1 MHGPCPFNAFV
12 MLKTTFSKHPLIKI
26 SIACVYIK
34 PELKK
39 TDATKKT
46 AGTNEDCIGWL
57 LENFDGEGMTL
68 LIAEDVNRIY

>member
-1 MHGPCPFNAFV
+1 M
-12 MLKTTFSKHPLIKI
+12 
-26 SIACVYIK
+26 YIK

-46 AGTNEDCIGWL
+46 AATNEDCIGWL